1 MESNTVM
8 MVIFA
13 VLAIVLVLVLIR
25 FVFWETFGGQASAA
39 PEGSISR

>member
-1 MESNTVM
+1 VRGVERNTVM

-25 FVFWETFGGQASAA
+25 FVF
-39 PEGSISR
+39 